1 MLIHDLL
8 GLLRFKETPLGDILS
23 LDQHTAKKANTPGN
37 PDLEAFLAD
46 NSSGKADPEKPEP
59 TARQD
64 RGLPPSGRHQAPD
77 NADYPGEVFNPGGHP
92 VPGDTGQQLWRFSK
106 QIGKPVV
113 ITGGNRKPDSPLG
126 AGANS
131 QHTLPNSTAIDF
143 YVPAQT
149 HLETANQAKRS
160 GLFTGIGWYQEGYRG
175 PNGEGPH
182 VHVDT
187 RPMAPGRDWPYEW
200 GHPRD
205 HGPNDDAIRIPPF
218 P

>member
-1 MLIHDLL
+1 MLFHDFL
-8 GLLRFKETPLGDILS
+8 GRLRFKETPLSDILP
-23 LDQHTAKKANTPGN
+23 LDRHVARKANSPGN
-37 PDLEAFLAD
+37 PDLEAFLAQATD
-46 NSSGKADPEKPEP
+46 GEATPGSPAP

-64 RGLPPSGRHQAPD
+64 KEAPPAGPP
-77 NADYPGEVFNPGGHP
+77 NANYPGEVFNPGGYP
-92 VPGDTGQQLWRFSK
+92 VPGDTGQQLWRFSR

-131 QHTLPNSTAIDF
+131 QHTLPNPTAIDF
-143 YVPAQT
+143 YVPSQT

-187 RPMAPGRDWPYEW
+187 RPMAPGRGRPYEW